1 MKLRLCCVFALLLES
16 ISGFA
21 QGFTSYFTGNP
32 LDAVTTPSGG
42 VCLMGGAG
50 EDDNGMKW
58 FLERV
63 NGGDVLVLRASGSDG
78 YNDYLYSEL
87 GIDINSVETIVFNNP
102 NAANLEEIHNRIMQA
117 EGIWLAGGDQW
128 DYVSFWRDTPV
139 ASLINDG
146 IANRN
151 IVIGGTSAGMAV
163 LGEYYFSAING
174 TVTSTTALNI
184 PYSTSVVVDSTS
196 FLHVP
201 YLERVVTDTHYDD
214 PDRKGRHTVFLARA
228 LTDYGL
234 VTRGI
239 ACEEYTAVCI
249 DETGTAKVFGEY
261 PDHQDVAYFIIPN
274 CELPN
279 PMPEV
284 CAPNNALE
292 WNHDGQALKVYEV
305 NGTTNGVNTFDLN
318 TWGTGQGGTWM
329 HWHVVDGTLY
339 ESEGTAPNCP
349 ANTSEVAADYL
360 MVYPN
365 PTSALLHL
373 PLTNLAGIEQG
384 GLYVHVT
391 DNVGRELPVT
401 AHLSGNRIE
410 VNCSALPDGLYQIVW
425 NQGASMSRFQVMH

>member
-1 MKLRLCCVFALLLES
+1 MKLHFLCLFALLFES
-16 ISGFA
+16 ISAFS
-21 QGFTSYFTGNP
+21 QGYTSYFTGNAT
-32 LDAVTTPSGG
+32 DAVTIPSGG
-42 VCLMGGAG
+42 VCLMGGAA

-87 GIDINSVETIVFNNP
+87 GIEVNSVETIVFNNP
-102 NAANLEEIHNRIMQA
+102 NAANLEEIHDRIMQA
-117 EGIWLAGGDQW
+117 EGIWLAGGNQW

-139 ASLINDG
+139 ASLINEG
-146 IANRN
+146 ITNRN
-151 IVIGGTSAGMAV
+151 IVVGGTSAGMAV

-261 PDHQDVAYFIIPN
+261 PDYEDVAYFIVPN
-274 CELPN
+274 CELAN

-292 WNHDGQALKVYEV
+292 WNHDGNALKVYEV
-305 NGTTNGVNTFDLN
+305 NGTTNGINTFDLN

-329 HWHVVDGTLY
+329 HWHVIEGILY
-339 ESEGTAPNCP
+339 ESEGTAPDCP
-349 ANTSEVAADYL
+349 ANTLELAVNHALA
-360 MVYPN
+360 YPN
-365 PTSALLHL
+365 PTSNLLYLALTDQAMIERGSLDVRVAD
-373 PLTNLAGIEQG
+373 NL
-384 GLYVHVT
+384 
-391 DNVGRELPVT
+391 GRELPVT
-401 AHLSGNRIE
+401 SRVSGNELE
-410 VNCSALPDGLYQIVW
+410 VNCSALPDGLYQIFY
-425 NQGASMSRFQVMH
+425 NQGVSMSRFQVKH

>member
-1 MKLRLCCVFALLLES
+1 MELRLFCLFALLVES
-16 ISGFA
+16 ISGFS
-21 QGFTSYFTGNP
+21 QGFTSYFTGNAT
-32 LDAVTTPSGG
+32 DAVTIPSGG
-42 VCLMGGAG
+42 VCLMGGAA

-87 GIDINSVETIVFNNP
+87 GIDVNSVETIVFNNP
-102 NAANLEEIHNRIMQA
+102 NAANLEEIHDRIMHA
-117 EGIWLAGGDQW
+117 EGIWLAGGNQW

-139 ASLINDG
+139 ASLINEG
-146 IANRN
+146 ITNRN
-151 IVIGGTSAGMAV
+151 IVVGGTSAGMAV

-174 TVTSTTALNI
+174 TVTSATALNI

-261 PDHQDVAYFIIPN
+261 PDYEDIAYFIVPN

-292 WNHDGQALKVYEV
+292 WNHDGQALKVYEETILH
-305 NGTTNGVNTFDLN
+305 GSLEQAQKELSELYKILDRSAAKGAMHKNTASRTKARL
-318 TWGTGQGGTWM
+318 
-329 HWHVVDGTLY
+329 
-339 ESEGTAPNCP
+339 TAKYNHKV
-349 ANTSEVAADYL
+349 AVAA
-360 MVYPN
+360 
-365 PTSALLHL
+365 
-373 PLTNLAGIEQG
+373 
-384 GLYVHVT
+384 
-391 DNVGRELPVT
+391 
-401 AHLSGNRIE
+401 
-410 VNCSALPDGLYQIVW
+410 
-425 NQGASMSRFQVMH
+425 